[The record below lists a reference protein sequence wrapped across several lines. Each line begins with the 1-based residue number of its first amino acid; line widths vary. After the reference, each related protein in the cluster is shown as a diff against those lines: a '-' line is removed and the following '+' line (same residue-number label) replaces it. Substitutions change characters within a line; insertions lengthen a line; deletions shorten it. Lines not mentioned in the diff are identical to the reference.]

1 VNKLLGRCF
10 SSDFGFSSS
19 SFSYVIQERKVY
31 KYLHVHTIMAREI
44 KAIKGGKVEI
54 RDNVEEIYEKRI
66 TPYGN
71 GAKVDAPKRH
81 IGKRVFIIV
90 LKK

>member
-1 VNKLLGRCF
+1 
-10 SSDFGFSSS
+10 
-19 SFSYVIQERKVY
+19 
-31 KYLHVHTIMAREI
+31 MAREI

-54 RDNVEEIYEKRI
+54 KDNVEEIYEKRI

-71 GAKVDAPKRH
+71 GAKVDAPKRY